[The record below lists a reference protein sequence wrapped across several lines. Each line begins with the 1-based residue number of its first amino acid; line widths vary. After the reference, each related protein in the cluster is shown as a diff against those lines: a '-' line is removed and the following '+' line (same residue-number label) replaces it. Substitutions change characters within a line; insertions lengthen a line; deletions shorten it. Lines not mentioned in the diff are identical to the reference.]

1 MKMLILTNKQ
11 KEELETINQQ
21 NAHLSRDLSPV
32 KVGKKWGL
40 GADLLEDKVTWENWV
55 EFLETLP
62 EKEVE

>member
-1 MKMLILTNKQ
+1 MLILTNKQ
-11 KEELETINQQ
+11 REELEGINLQ
-21 NAHLSRDLSPV
+21 NSHLSRALSPV
-32 KVGKKWGL
+32 KVGKKWAL